1 MQSWEEPM
9 EPSEL
14 ERTIVDV
21 ERVRHDTRHALNPI
35 WYPNIAFGLFFA
47 GTAIVALLDLPG
59 PAASAYWV
67 LGGLLAM
74 SLVVRHYARV
84 ERALG
89 VESPMVDASTFILLA
104 LVAGVVAA
112 NVLTEGDGAANAF
125 APLYVGAAGTIA
137 MGLVLRDHIE
147 LAAGVAIAV
156 VATGVAVVSPTDP
169 GIWGNLGLGLA
180 LLVAG
185 LVGRERA

>member
-9 EPSEL
+9 EPSEA

-21 ERVRHDTRHALNPI
+21 ERVRHGTRQALNPI

-47 GTAIVALLDLPG
+47 GTAIVALLDMN
-59 PAASAYWV
+59 ATVASAYWV
-67 LGGLLAM
+67 LGGLLVI

-104 LVAGVVAA
+104 LVAGVVLA
-112 NVLTEGDGAANAF
+112 NVLTEGDANAY
-125 APLYVGAAGTIA
+125 APLYVGAAATIA
-137 MGLVLRDHIE
+137 MGLVLDDRIE
-147 LAAGVAIAV
+147 LAAGAAIAL
-156 VATGVAVVSPTDP
+156 VATGIVVLSPTDP